1 MSKWWKSLR
10 IGDWCVGGEA
20 ESVWGPGPVFLGMFP
35 VMELPSCCWP
45 VRPFSSVYH
54 RPMTLLTLLEDLKAP
69 PEMKGVSDT
78 SQSVTPWWRYGKCKR
93 AIKFSCRPFCQK
105 HTSLGLLLT
114 KQNPPWQVGARQ
126 LSWSPW
132 ECGGGATH
140 PPGSEKWPGWPLE
153 HMGTTHS
160 TASHGPSQDWS
171 QGFSDLISQLNCELH
186 WKRFLPCGQDA
197 QDFLTSLRSKGL

>member
-1 MSKWWKSLR
+1 MR

-78 SQSVTPWWRYGKCKR
+78 SQSLLDGGMGSARELSNFPADLSARNIPLWAC
-93 AIKFSCRPFCQK
+93 FSLNRI
-105 HTSLGLLLT
+105 LLDRS
-114 KQNPPWQVGARQ
+114 G
-126 LSWSPW
+126 
-132 ECGGGATH
+132 
-140 PPGSEKWPGWPLE
+140 PGSCPGVLGSVEEGPHTLLAVRNGLADHWSIWVPLIPQP
-153 HMGTTHS
+153 HMGLPRIDPKDSVTLYPNS
-160 TASHGPSQDWS
+160 TVNCIGS
-171 QGFSDLISQLNCELH
+171 FSSPVG
-186 WKRFLPCGQDA
+186 RM
-197 QDFLTSLRSKGL
+197 LRTFSRP